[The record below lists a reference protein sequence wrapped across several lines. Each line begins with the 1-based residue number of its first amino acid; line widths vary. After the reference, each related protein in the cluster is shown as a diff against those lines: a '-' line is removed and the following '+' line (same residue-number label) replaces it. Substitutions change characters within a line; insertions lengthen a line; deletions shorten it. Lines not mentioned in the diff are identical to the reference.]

1 MSLNRIGIEENE
13 LMMQIEDLPSYN
25 YTNLGEILGAQK
37 KLSEKRVAI
46 EFIQAFDGALKYQ
59 KLEELSF

>member
-25 YTNLGEILGAQK
+25 LTILSDVLNSQK
-37 KLSEKRVAI
+37 KLNEKHVAL
-46 EFIQAFDGALKYQ
+46 EFINTFDGALKYQ
-59 KLEELSF
+59 R